1 MKTIALPILLPILLG
16 ASFAVP
22 AQTIQKWVDENG
34 VTHFS
39 DKKPAGNNAEVK
51 EIEIP
56 KNAVSGYDSREVN
69 QRLGDAAHQMEF
81 ERMLRERQFAE
92 QKRSREARKEAKR
105 QQAEYEEKLNK
116 KEPKGIRVGPK
127 PGPFDHLLN
136 KKDSQQPEN

>member
-56 KNAVSGYDSREVN
+56 DNAVSGYDSQEVSE
-69 QRLGDAAHQMEF
+69 RLRDASHQMEF
-81 ERMLRERQFAE
+81 DRQIREQEFAK
-92 QKRSREARKEAKR
+92 QKRRSEAAKDAKR
-105 QQAEYEEKLNK
+105 RQAEYEEKLNK